1 MNPKKL
7 QRNSITPT
15 LAILAISLLLVN
27 PERAHSQSQRPI
39 SKEGLFKAVQIGGLS
54 NQELSSY
61 VSSLGVDFKLSDD
74 ERSNLLKSGL
84 ERSVVEAIANN
95 YRAPE
100 LPKPTAAELEAAQV
114 AQLSTGGPLTQDD
127 LVNHLKGGVGPA
139 ILEKIVE
146 KRGIAFTLSQ
156 DSAKTIEMAGG
167 NRSLL
172 GVLLLRQLP
181 PSEEIKPQP
190 QLVLPTLQLSAVA
203 PPAIRPIPQVEIK
216 PPVQSITKS
225 IIQATLLKREDTMY
239 PALAKREKISG
250 TVRCEV
256 NIDDKGL
263 VTKVKALS
271 GHPVLTAAA
280 EDSIRRWKYT
290 PAKLDGKPVQSSTIV
305 EVNFKPIN

>member
-1 MNPKKL
+1 MNPTKL
-7 QRNSITPT
+7 RNSVTNI
-15 LAILAISLLLVN
+15 LSILAISLLLVN

-100 LPKPTAAELEAAQV
+100 PPKPSAAELEAAQV

-156 DSAKTIEMAGG
+156 DSAKTIENAGG
-167 NRSLL
+167 NRNLL

-190 QLVLPTLQLSAVA
+190 QLMLPTPQLSAVA

-216 PPVQSITKS
+216 PPVQAITKS
-225 IIQATLLKREDTMY
+225 IIQATLLKREDTLY

>member
-1 MNPKKL
+1 MNPTKL
-7 QRNSITPT
+7 RNSVTNI
-15 LAILAISLLLVN
+15 LSILAISLLLVN

-54 NQELSSY
+54 NQELSGY

-100 LPKPTAAELEAAQV
+100 PPKPSAAELEAAQV

-156 DSAKTIEMAGG
+156 DSAKTIENAGG
-167 NRSLL
+167 NRNLL

-190 QLVLPTLQLSAVA
+190 QLMLPTPQLSAVA

-216 PPVQSITKS
+216 PPVQAITKS
-225 IIQATLLKREDTMY
+225 IIQATLLKREDTLY

>member
-1 MNPKKL
+1 MNPTKL
-7 QRNSITPT
+7 RNSVTNI
-15 LAILAISLLLVN
+15 LSILAISLLLVN

-100 LPKPTAAELEAAQV
+100 PPKPSAAELEAAQV

-127 LVNHLKGGVGPA
+127 LVNHLKSGVGPA

-156 DSAKTIEMAGG
+156 DSAKTIENAGG
-167 NRSLL
+167 NRNLL

-190 QLVLPTLQLSAVA
+190 QLMLPTPQLSAVA

-216 PPVQSITKS
+216 PPVQAITKS
-225 IIQATLLKREDTMY
+225 IIQATLLKREDTLY